1 MGILKLIRFSVL
13 THLTAL
19 VLWSAAAVSPLSA
32 DPIGSIAKKI
42 SSAAK
47 DLKSAKI
54 AVLPFPYYDG
64 RHSLGPT
71 AVSERIAAGVLDRK
85 DVAVVERARTE
96 NLIRELTW
104 QSLGAV
110 DQQMVRQVGR
120 VLGVEAVVAGTL
132 IELDAKHVE
141 VVAHLVLAETGE
153 VLMSASCEVKP
164 FWKEAKAM
172 PKSSEPAPQEAPQDA
187 GPDSAAPSGESSQA
201 LVSEPSQ
208 QTETPAPSAQPE
220 AAAPPPQSEI
230 ARIRL
235 QDPIVLD
242 TRGEG
247 GLEHEDYELLNS
259 NWPDEVKQGGDRS
272 QLLEG
277 YRLLK
282 LGDASRAVGIFTLLE
297 RRFRK
302 QPASRGVAR
311 LGISLCQFQQ
321 GRKSA
326 AAGLAGSVAGL
337 TEHPAISAAAH
348 YILGRY
354 AETFGRHRKARGHFL
369 DAIRVSPFQTPLI
382 KAAAARVKRLEA
394 VFAQR

>member
-1 MGILKLIRFSVL
+1 MGIPKFIRLSVL
-13 THLTAL
+13 VQLAAL
-19 VLWSAAAVSPLSA
+19 VLWSVAAVSPLSA
-32 DPIGSIAKKI
+32 DPIGSLAKKI
-42 SSAAK
+42 SSAGK

-71 AVSERIAAGVLDRK
+71 AVAERIVAGVLDRK

-104 QSLGAV
+104 QSMGAV

-132 IELDAKHVE
+132 IELDARHVE

-153 VLMSASCEVKP
+153 VLMSASCELKP

-172 PKSSEPAPQEAPQDA
+172 PKSSEPAAPEEPKDAEPPSDAAPAADFVPEA
-187 GPDSAAPSGESSQA
+187 GVPDST
-201 LVSEPSQ
+201 Q
-208 QTETPAPSAQPE
+208 QSETPAQPE
-220 AAAPPPQSEI
+220 AAAPPQPEI

-235 QDPIVLD
+235 QDPITLD

-247 GLEHEDYELLNS
+247 GLEHEDYDLLNS

-282 LGDASRAVGIFTLLE
+282 LGDASRAIGIFTLLE

-302 QPASRGVAR
+302 QSALRGVAR

-337 TEHPAISAAAH
+337 TEHPAISAAAR

-394 VFAQR
+394 IFAGN